1 MSFWDREVRIVQ
13 GLVNFKTNAIELRV
27 SPSQSFDAGVRS
39 SDEQYAKLLTLLAYL
54 GDVQDLSGL
63 PAE

>member
-27 SPSQSFDAGVRS
+27 SPAQSFDAGIRS
-39 SDEQYAKLLTLLAYL
+39 SDTQYQKFLTLLAYFGEVHHL
-54 GDVQDLSGL
+54 TGL
-63 PAE
+63 